1 MDLMLQIPD
10 DIAPH
15 LTEGGGDLSR
25 VALESVA
32 LEALRAGRITKV
44 QLRKMLGLERI
55 ELDGFFKSHGVYD
68 DYTMEDFEAERQALE
83 ETVHVPPAKEPAP
96 VAASVIEACE
106 RLKTFGK
113 NHGLSLGGLTLREL
127 RHEAWP

>member
-113 NHGLSLGGLTLREL
+113 SHGLSLGGLTLREL
-127 RHEAWP
+127 RHEARP